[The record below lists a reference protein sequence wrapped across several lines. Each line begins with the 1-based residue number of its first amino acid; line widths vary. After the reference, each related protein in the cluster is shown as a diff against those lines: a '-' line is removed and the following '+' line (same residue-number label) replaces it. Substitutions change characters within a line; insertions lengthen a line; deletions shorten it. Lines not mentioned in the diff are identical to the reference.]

1 MNINEFKK
9 SLKKTKIMLNSLRM
23 SGGRYAVEAYQFKI
37 PIINYNISDK
47 EWLNCKG
54 KLYYKIKNLFID
66 TNTVKSEDDYLKLFR
81 KIMNSKN
88 LRQKM
93 IKEQTQKFN
102 KIISGKELWRNLED
116 II

>member
-1 MNINEFKK
+1 MIGI
-9 SLKKTKIMLNSLRM
+9 T
-23 SGGRYAVEAYQFKI
+23 
-37 PIINYNISDK
+37 IITMMMVTRRI
-47 EWLNCKG
+47 
-54 KLYYKIKNLFID
+54 
-66 TNTVKSEDDYLKLFR
+66 R